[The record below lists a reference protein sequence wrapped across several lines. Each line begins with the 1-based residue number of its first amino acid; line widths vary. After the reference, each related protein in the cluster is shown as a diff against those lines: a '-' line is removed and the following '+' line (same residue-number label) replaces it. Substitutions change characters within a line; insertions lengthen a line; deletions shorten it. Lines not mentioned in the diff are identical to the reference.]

1 MDNKKTTGSEVT
13 PPEVTAKI
21 TWVNDDPAANK
32 RASANITIAKCFT
45 IHGLSVMNSSK
56 GLFVAMPTKVKQDH
70 GTNKYYE
77 IAHPVTASMRQLIS
91 ERVISAYQEMVETQE
106 HSVNRMILLKLRRRK
121 RLQRKRQ
128 RSLTNRLVKM
138 KQTRSVS
145 CRRWLRIEEPPNI
158 IKGIDKCS

>member
-1 MDNKKTTGSEVT
+1 MDDKKNNGREIT

-21 TWVNDDPAANK
+21 TWINEDPAANK

-77 IAHPVTASMRQLIS
+77 IAHPVTAEMRQLIS
-91 ERVISAYQEMVETQE
+91 ERVIGAYQEMVQAQE
-106 HSVNRMILLKLRRRK
+106 QKVAQSDAAIPEQTEEGSEESVEAPEESEEDLGEDQPESMSFV
-121 RLQRKRQ
+121 QA
-128 RSLTNRLVKM
+128 LV
-138 KQTRSVS
+138 
-145 CRRWLRIEEPPNI
+145 
-158 IKGIDKCS
+158 

>member
-1 MDNKKTTGSEVT
+1 MEDKKKNGREIT

-21 TWVNDDPAANK
+21 TWVNEDPAANK

-77 IAHPVTASMRQLIS
+77 IAHPVTAEMRQLIS
-91 ERVISAYQEMVETQE
+91 ECVIGAYQEMVQE
-106 HSVNRMILLKLRRRK
+106 QEQKVGQSEAAMPEQTEEGSKESVEATEKSEEDLGED
-121 RLQRKRQ
+121 
-128 RSLTNRLVKM
+128 
-138 KQTRSVS
+138 QT
-145 CRRWLRIEEPPNI
+145 EPM
-158 IKGIDKCS
+158 SFVQALA

>member
-21 TWVNDDPAANK
+21 TWVNDDPFANK

-91 ERVISAYQEMVETQE
+91 ERVIGAYQEMVETQE
-106 HSVNRMILLKLRRRK
+106 QSVEQND
-121 RLQRKRQ
+121 
-128 RSLTNRLVKM
+128 SSETEAP
-138 KQTRSVS
+138 
-145 CRRWLRIEEPPNI
+145 EEVAEEETEESDEEMGEDETDEI
-158 IKGIDKCS
+158 SFVQAMA

>member
-1 MDNKKTTGSEVT
+1 MDDKKNNGREIT

-21 TWVNDDPAANK
+21 TWINEDPAANK

-77 IAHPVTASMRQLIS
+77 IAHPVTAEMRQLIS
-91 ERVISAYQEMVETQE
+91 ERVIGAYQEMVQE
-106 HSVNRMILLKLRRRK
+106 EKVEQKAD
-121 RLQRKRQ
+121 
-128 RSLTNRLVKM
+128 
-138 KQTRSVS
+138 
-145 CRRWLRIEEPPNI
+145 RIEAAMPEQPEEGSEESVEEAEESEEDQGEDQPE
-158 IKGIDKCS
+158 SMSFVQAMV

>member
-1 MDNKKTTGSEVT
+1 MDDKKNNGREIP

-21 TWVNDDPAANK
+21 TWINEDPAANK

-77 IAHPVTASMRQLIS
+77 IAHPVTAEMRQLIS
-91 ERVISAYQEMVETQE
+91 EHVIEAYQEMVQGQEQKTGQSEAAMPEQTEEGSEESVGET
-106 HSVNRMILLKLRRRK
+106 
-121 RLQRKRQ
+121 
-128 RSLTNRLVKM
+128 
-138 KQTRSVS
+138 
-145 CRRWLRIEEPPNI
+145 EESEEDLGENQPE
-158 IKGIDKCS
+158 SMSFVQAMV